1 MASSRNNRKRSKKE
15 KKKSHTKEDKIIA
28 DAKSA
33 LESSSSSDS
42 EDDDEGLFSVEKIMD
57 SKIDKNGVQLYKCR
71 WKGYTAADDTW
82 EPTENVSSTGH
93 VDRYE
98 RLQWQKT
105 LKAGTPGVALIEY
118 EDGERELVDL
128 KVEKFRGHRDV
139 SDDERDDDSV
149 DGDDDVN
156 NFDLVI
162 KGKWIEIL
170 WRRANMYFSCK
181 IISYTP
187 IKSKKKSK
195 KRARMKEKVNAEVM
209 KGESAKETKPASK
222 KRKTETTKQPLPSS
236 QKKKEENMIA
246 AHAKQSQPNTP
257 EPEEL
262 TEETENVSDD
272 LSSDDDGYASP
283 RIVKRAGHGIPL
295 FDEPE
300 DDFSDDDDE
309 SEDEGEDDED
319 REESLNAYRCSPK
332 IDNLNHA
339 YKRNVNVQKLTFEEQ
354 WTLKLK
360 QTQEMIDRES
370 LDNSHQTIASLMA
383 RQL

>member
-1 MASSRNNRKRSKKE
+1 
-15 KKKSHTKEDKIIA
+15 
-28 DAKSA
+28 
-33 LESSSSSDS
+33 
-42 EDDDEGLFSVEKIMD
+42 
-57 SKIDKNGVQLYKCR
+57 
-71 WKGYTAADDTW
+71 
-82 EPTENVSSTGH
+82 
-93 VDRYE
+93 
-98 RLQWQKT
+98 
-105 LKAGTPGVALIEY
+105 
-118 EDGERELVDL
+118 
-128 KVEKFRGHRDV
+128 
-139 SDDERDDDSV
+139 
-149 DGDDDVN
+149 
-156 NFDLVI
+156 
-162 KGKWIEIL
+162 
-170 WRRANMYFSCK
+170 
-181 IISYTP
+181 
-187 IKSKKKSK
+187 
-195 KRARMKEKVNAEVM
+195 M

-272 LSSDDDGYASP
+272 LSSDGDGYASP

-309 SEDEGEDDED
+309 SGDEGEDDED
-319 REESLNAYRCSPK
+319 REERLNAYRCSPK

-339 YKRNVNVQKLTFEEQ
+339 CKRNVNVQKLTFEEQ